1 VGLGTQWVALGL
13 SEGHPKE
20 EVRMDVDLLVNP
32 KIMGTAD
39 LETVEIPTLSFED
52 VPSSSSSA
60 PPPPKL
66 VPSFEEA
73 GPVKLDGIDNFNADA
88 YSTPAPTR
96 TVKMSDD
103 ALMKEKYEILRKFER
118 LSKLGVP
125 MRKRF
130 TIDSPLEEMKM
141 ELEFI
146 KREKSMDATIKQFSE
161 WFVTGMSAMEW
172 GSKNVGLMK
181 AFGLQ
186 LDGLSEAA
194 QMNVVDLEDDFEELY
209 DLYGE
214 NMKMHPLVRIPLRTC
229 MMIYMVHLTNQMTR
243 KAPIPNIDDIM
254 RQNPDIAR
262 QLAAAAMQNQ
272 TQQMRGSAAIPPP
285 QPPSNPL
292 GGLMSFM
299 QQGMPPPPPPNLIPK
314 VSDSKPIQI
323 GVIPKKPAIKQSVP
337 PPAPPKPAVEM
348 KSPTVNIDDLLKD
361 IKQQVLPPVGNGPPP
376 PEKIKKPGNKAGSTG
391 KNSVVIKL

>member
-1 VGLGTQWVALGL
+1 
-13 SEGHPKE
+13 
-20 EVRMDVDLLVNP
+20 MDVDLLINP
-32 KIMGTAD
+32 NSGGGGGIAD
-39 LETVEIPTLSFED
+39 LDTVDIPTLNFDD
-52 VPSSSSSA
+52 VSSGPPA
-60 PPPPKL
+60 PPPAPKL
-66 VPSFEEA
+66 VPSFEET
-73 GPVKLDGIDNFNADA
+73 GPVKVDGFDNFNAES
-88 YSTPAPTR
+88 YAPTKSI
-96 TVKMSDD
+96 KMSEE
-103 ALMKEKYEILRKFER
+103 ALQKEKYEILRKFER

-130 TIDSPLEEMKM
+130 TIDSPLDEMKM

-146 KREKSMDATIKQFSE
+146 KREKSMDNTIKQFSE

-172 GSKNVGLMK
+172 GSKNVGMLK

-272 TQQMRGSAAIPPP
+272 TQQMRGSANIPVSNSIPIGGASLSAQS
-285 QPPSNPL
+285 QPKSNPL
-292 GGLMSFM
+292 SGLMSFM
-299 QQGMPPPPPPNLIPK
+299 QG
-314 VSDSKPIQI
+314 
-323 GVIPKKPAIKQSVP
+323 AAP
-337 PPAPPKPAVEM
+337 PPAPPPSFVPKVAESRPIQVANIPAPKKSAMKASAPVEM
-348 KSPTVNIDDLLKD
+348 KPPSVNIDDLLKD
-361 IKQQVLPPVGNGPPP
+361 IKTSVLPPPGNGPPP
-376 PEKIKKPGNKAGSTG
+376 PEKVGKPSGKNKAGSTG

>member
-1 VGLGTQWVALGL
+1 
-13 SEGHPKE
+13 
-20 EVRMDVDLLVNP
+20 MDADMLFNP
-32 KIMGTAD
+32 KIAGIAD
-39 LETVEIPTLSFED
+39 LETVELPTLSFDD
-52 VPSSSSSA
+52 VAPTSSSE
-60 PPPPKL
+60 PPAPKL
-66 VPSFEEA
+66 VPSFEET
-73 GPVKLDGIDNFNADA
+73 GPVKIDGFDNFNAEPYA
-88 YSTPAPTR
+88 AVKQ
-96 TVKMSDD
+96 VKMSDE

-161 WFVTGMSAMEW
+161 WFVTGMSAMEY
-172 GSKNVGLMK
+172 GSKNIGLMK

-272 TQQMRGSAAIPPP
+272 TQQMRNAAP
-285 QPPSNPL
+285 QPPPSNPL

-299 QQGMPPPPPPNLIPK
+299 QQSVPPAPPPNLIPK
-314 VSDSKPIQI
+314 VSESKPVRIATI
-323 GVIPKKPAIKQSVP
+323 PEPKKSAMKTPVAP
-337 PPAPPKPAVEM
+337 PPAPVEI
-348 KSPTVNIDDLLKD
+348 KGPSTNIDDLLKSV
-361 IKQQVLPPVGNGPPP
+361 KQSILPPPGNGPPP
-376 PEKIKKPGNKAGSTG
+376 PEKIKKNKPGSTG

>member
-1 VGLGTQWVALGL
+1 M
-13 SEGHPKE
+13 E
-20 EVRMDVDLLVNP
+20 VDLLVNP
-32 KIMGTAD
+32 NIVSGTAT
-39 LETVEIPTLSFED
+39 LETVDIPTLDFSD
-52 VPSSSSSA
+52 PPSLGGGNTE
-60 PPPPKL
+60 PPAPKL
-66 VPSFEEA
+66 VPSFEET
-73 GPVKLDGIDNFNADA
+73 GPVKLDGFDNFNAEA
-88 YSTPAPTR
+88 YAPTK
-96 TVKMSDD
+96 TVKMSED
-103 ALMKEKYEILRKFER
+103 AVQKEKYEILRKMER

-161 WFVTGMSAMEW
+161 WFVTGMSALEW
-172 GSKNVGLMK
+172 GSKNVSMLK

-214 NMKMHPLVRIPLRTC
+214 SMKMHPLVRIPMRTC
-229 MMIYMVHLTNQMTR
+229 MMVYMVHLTNQMTR

-262 QLAAAAMQNQ
+262 SLAAAAMQSQ
-272 TQQMRGSAAIPPP
+272 TQQMRGSAAVPPPTSQASPNNPLSGLMNFMQGAIPPGP
-285 QPPSNPL
+285 PPSIVPK
-292 GGLMSFM
+292 
-299 QQGMPPPPPPNLIPK
+299 PPPE
-314 VSDSKPIQI
+314 SKPIQI
-323 GVIPKKPAIKQSVP
+323 GIPKKSAMKAPAAP
-337 PPAPPKPAVEM
+337 PPKPTEIQMRAPP
-348 KSPTVNIDDLLKD
+348 SIDDLLKD
-361 IKQQVLPPVGNGPPP
+361 IKSTSIPPSGRGPPP
-376 PEKIKKPGNKAGSTG
+376 PEKVSKPSSRSKAGSTG

>member
-1 VGLGTQWVALGL
+1 
-13 SEGHPKE
+13 
-20 EVRMDVDLLVNP
+20 
-32 KIMGTAD
+32 
-39 LETVEIPTLSFED
+39 
-52 VPSSSSSA
+52 
-60 PPPPKL
+60 
-66 VPSFEEA
+66 
-73 GPVKLDGIDNFNADA
+73 
-88 YSTPAPTR
+88 
-96 TVKMSDD
+96 
-103 ALMKEKYEILRKFER
+103 
-118 LSKLGVP
+118 
-125 MRKRF
+125 
-130 TIDSPLEEMKM
+130 M

-272 TQQMRGSAAIPPP
+272 TQQMRGSATIPPP
-285 QPPSNPL
+285 QAPSNPL

-323 GVIPKKPAIKQSVP
+323 GVIPKKPAMKQSAP

-348 KSPTVNIDDLLKD
+348 KPPSVNIDDLLKD
-361 IKQQVLPPVGNGPPP
+361 IKSQVLPPVGNGPPA
-376 PEKIKKPGNKAGSTG
+376 PEKIRKPGNKAGSTG

>member
-1 VGLGTQWVALGL
+1 
-13 SEGHPKE
+13 
-20 EVRMDVDLLVNP
+20 MDVDLLINP
-32 KIMGTAD
+32 KVAGIAE
-39 LETVEIPTLSFED
+39 LETVELPTISFD
-52 VPSSSSSA
+52 DAPSSA
-60 PPPPKL
+60 PAPPPAPKL
-66 VPSFEEA
+66 VPSFEET
-73 GPVKLDGIDNFNADA
+73 GPAKVDGFDNFNAET
-88 YSTPAPTR
+88 YAPMK

-103 ALMKEKYEILRKFER
+103 AILKEKYDILRKFER
-118 LSKLGVP
+118 LSKMGVP

-130 TIDSPLEEMKM
+130 TIDSPLDEMKM

-172 GSKNVGLMK
+172 SSKNVALMR

-209 DLYGE
+209 EMYGE

-262 QLAAAAMQNQ
+262 QLASAAMQNQ
-272 TQQMRGSAAIPPP
+272 TQQMRSSANPAPPS
-285 QPPSNPL
+285 SNPL

-299 QQGMPPPPPPNLIPK
+299 QQGMPPPPPPSAIPK
-314 VSDSKPIQI
+314 PPPENKPVRI
-323 GVIPKKPAIKQSVP
+323 GVQKSAMKT
-337 PPAPPKPAVEM
+337 PAPAPAPAPAVEM
-348 KSPTVNIDDLLKD
+348 KPPLNIDDLLKD
-361 IKQQVLPPVGNGPPP
+361 IKSTVVAPGPPP
-376 PEKIKKPGNKAGSTG
+376 PPAEKIKKSKPGSTG